1 MFGTHHLPLF
11 LLSAITISLLPGP
24 STMYIIG
31 RSISQGRAAGISSV
45 LGIGTGSLCHVVA
58 VAFGLSALL
67 AVSQSAF
74 QVIKYL
80 GAAYLIYLGMQTL
93 RARSMTHLTAEDAS
107 TPIATRRVYAQGI
120 LTQLFNP
127 KVSLFFLAILP
138 QFVVPG
144 RAHSPFPFLFLGILF
159 VCMDT
164 LWFSF
169 VASSSAL
176 LTGWL
181 RRNERFQHGL
191 KWVTGTLYIGLGL
204 NLLRLRMR
212 ASS

>member
-1 MFGTHHLPLF
+1 MFGTHNLALF
-11 LLSAITISLLPGP
+11 LMSAITISLLPGP

-45 LGIGTGSLCHVVA
+45 LGISTGSLCHVIA
-58 VAFGLSALL
+58 VAFGLSTLL
-67 AVSQSAF
+67 AASQGAF
-74 QVIKYL
+74 QVIKSL
-80 GAAYLIYLGMQTL
+80 GAAYLIYLGVQTL
-93 RARSMTHLTAEDAS
+93 RARSVTHLAAEDAPAPAS
-107 TPIATRRVYAQGI
+107 TRRVYAQGI

-138 QFVVPG
+138 QFVVPS
-144 RAHSPFPFLFLGILF
+144 RANSPLPFLFLGILF
-159 VCMDT
+159 IGMDT

-181 RRNERFQHGL
+181 RRNTRFQHGL

-212 ASS
+212 TAS